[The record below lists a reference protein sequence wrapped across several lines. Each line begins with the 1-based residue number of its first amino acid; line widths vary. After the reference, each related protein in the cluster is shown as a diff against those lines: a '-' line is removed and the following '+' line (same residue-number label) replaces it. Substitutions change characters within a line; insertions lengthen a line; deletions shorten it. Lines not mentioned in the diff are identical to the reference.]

1 MKTDFQDLLV
11 KTSRTFALSIPYLP
25 EPVRLQVTL
34 AYLIFRIADTFEDA
48 ATWPQQQRI
57 DALDAFGRLLQ
68 TPRPDEAERLAQ
80 HWRAEVP
87 IDHDGYQ
94 ELIEN
99 VPAVL
104 EAYFGLDS
112 TARQTICEHALRT
125 IQGMGEYVAR
135 TDADGELVLKDLD
148 DLQQY
153 CYIVAGIVGE
163 MLTEL
168 FLAAAPDLKRAEAL
182 RARSR
187 GFGEA
192 LQLVNILKDAS
203 FDATEGR
210 SYLPPDLDRDTVFGV
225 ARDDLQASAEYIDIL
240 QEDGAP
246 QGIVAFNGV
255 QVLLAF
261 SALQRV
267 ETKGPGAKISRFE
280 VFQLIRRME
289 KALKRNEPVTALC
302 PV

>member
-1 MKTDFQDLLV
+1 MIDFQDLLV

-25 EPVRLQVTL
+25 EPIRQQVTL

-48 ATWPQQQRI
+48 ASWPQEQRI
-57 DALDAFGRLLQ
+57 QALNDFGRLLGYPQ
-68 TPRPDEAERLAQ
+68 PDEARRLARR
-80 HWRAEVP
+80 WRAEVP

-104 EAYFGLDS
+104 DAFFGLSDEAQETVRS
-112 TARQTICEHALRT
+112 HALRT
-125 IQGMGEYVAR
+125 IEGMGVYVAR
-135 TDADGELVLKDLD
+135 TDAEGELELRDLEDLKD
-148 DLQQY
+148 Y

-168 FLAAAPDLKRAEAL
+168 FIAGAPALEREQAL

-187 GFGEA
+187 SFGEA

-210 SYLPPDLDRDTVFGV
+210 SYLPPSLDRDTVFGV
-225 ARDDLQASAEYIDIL
+225 ARSDLKASTEYIDIL
-240 QEDGAP
+240 QQDGAP
-246 QGIVAFNGV
+246 DGVVAFNAV

-261 SALQRV
+261 AALKRV
-267 ETKGPGAKISRFE
+267 ESKGPGAKISRYE

-289 KALKRNEPVTALC
+289 KALKRGDNVMALC
-302 PV
+302 PR